1 MKKEK
6 IDSIFIEEAKLCANE
21 IKNGKVLLYPAET
34 LWGLGCNALDIDA
47 VKRIF
52 TIKNRPN
59 DKSLITLV
67 SSWRMLQNVVSEIPQ
82 IAEEILELS
91 NEPITIIYPK
101 ANSAY
106 KHLSSEN
113 GNIAVRLIETGF
125 VSDIIEKTRTPLVS
139 TSANLSGERNSGL
152 FNDIPQELIEDTD
165 YVANPDLPYEMT
177 GKASKMIKIE
187 LDGRIE
193 ILR

>member
-21 IKNGKVLLYPAET
+21 VKNGKVLLYPAET

-47 VKRIF
+47 IKRIF
-52 TIKNRPN
+52 EIKKRPN

-82 IAEEILELS
+82 IAEDVLELS

-113 GNIAVRLIETGF
+113 GNIAVRLIESGF
-125 VSDIIEKTRTPLVS
+125 VSEIIERARTPLVS
-139 TSANLSGERNSGL
+139 TSANLSGEKNMVSILNSRQNILFMTLVIIFGL
-152 FNDIPQELIEDTD
+152 Q
-165 YVANPDLPYEMT
+165 
-177 GKASKMIKIE
+177 K
-187 LDGRIE
+187 
-193 ILR
+193 